1 MSVVDLWGLKWLFV
15 EAWWWMSGE
24 DDDELRL
31 MMSFW
36 NLVCGGWFEE
46 IENVKEMRIEGV
58 ELWESKKVRVEAS
71 EMWVVVFI

>member
-1 MSVVDLWGLKWLFV
+1 M

-31 MMSFW
+31 IMSFW
-36 NLVCGGWFEE
+36 KSVCEGWFEE
-46 IENVKEMRIEGV
+46 IKNVKEMRIEGV